1 MILEFIHKTVLLN
14 ETIKVLDI
22 KPDGVYVDGTAGGG
36 GLSYQIASRLSDEGR
51 LICIDQDPDAV
62 EVCKERLGSFKNV
75 TVVKGNFSDMADIV
89 HSLGYDFVDGVVLDI
104 GVSSYQLDVADRGF
118 SYNKEAILDMRM
130 SKFGKSAY
138 DVVNF
143 CDYDT
148 LKKIIRDYGEEK
160 FASGIANA
168 IVKIRSKNLI
178 KTTTELAEIV
188 KDAIPAFSRRS
199 GGHPAKRTFQALRI
213 YVNNELENLSLGL
226 DEAIKIL
233 NTGGK
238 LVVITFHSLE
248 DKIVKSRMKTWS
260 QGCTCPPDF
269 PICVCDNKPLSKIVC
284 KKAVKPSE
292 KEVDSNFRSRSAKLR
307 ACEKL

>member
-1 MILEFIHKTVLLN
+1 MEFSHKTVLLN
-14 ETIKVLDI
+14 ETVKVLDV

-36 GLSYQIASRLSDEGR
+36 GLSYQIASRLSDSGK
-51 LICIDQDPDAV
+51 LICIDQDPDAI
-62 EVCKERLGSFKNV
+62 EVCKERLGNFKNV
-75 TVVKGNFSDMADIV
+75 SVVKGNFSDMANIV
-89 HSLGYDFVDGVVLDI
+89 HNLGYDFVDGVVLDI
-104 GVSSYQLDVADRGF
+104 GVSSYQLDAADRGF
-118 SYNKEAILDMRM
+118 SYNKEAVLDMRM
-130 SKFGKSAY
+130 SKSGKSAC

-148 LKKIIRDYGEEK
+148 LKNIIRDYGEEK
-160 FASGIANA
+160 FASKIANA
-168 IVKIRSKNLI
+168 IVKARSKNLI
-178 KTTTELAEIV
+178 RTTTELAEIV

-226 DEAIKIL
+226 DGAFEVL
-233 NTGGK
+233 NSGGK

-269 PICVCDNKPLSKIVC
+269 PICVCGNKPLSKIIC
-284 KKAVKPSE
+284 KKAIKPSE

-307 ACEKL
+307 ACEKI

>member
-1 MILEFIHKTVLLN
+1 MEFSHKTVLLN
-14 ETIKVLDI
+14 ETVKVLDV

-36 GLSYQIASRLSDEGR
+36 GLSYQIASRLSDSGR
-51 LICIDQDPDAV
+51 LICIDQDPDAI
-62 EVCKERLGSFKNV
+62 EVCKERLGNFKNV
-75 TVVKGNFSDMADIV
+75 SVVKGNFSDMANIV
-89 HSLGYDFVDGVVLDI
+89 HNLGYDFVDGVVLDI
-104 GVSSYQLDVADRGF
+104 GVSSYQLDAADRGF
-118 SYNKEAILDMRM
+118 SYNKEAVLDMRM
-130 SKFGKSAY
+130 SKSGKSAY

-148 LKKIIRDYGEEK
+148 LKNIIRDYGEEK
-160 FASGIANA
+160 FASKIASA
-168 IVKIRSKNLI
+168 IVKARSKNLI
-178 KTTTELAEIV
+178 RTTTELAEIV

-226 DEAIKIL
+226 DGAFEVL
-233 NTGGK
+233 NSGGK

-269 PICVCDNKPLSKIVC
+269 PICVCGNKPLSKIIC
-284 KKAVKPSE
+284 KKAIKPSE

-307 ACEKL
+307 ACEKI